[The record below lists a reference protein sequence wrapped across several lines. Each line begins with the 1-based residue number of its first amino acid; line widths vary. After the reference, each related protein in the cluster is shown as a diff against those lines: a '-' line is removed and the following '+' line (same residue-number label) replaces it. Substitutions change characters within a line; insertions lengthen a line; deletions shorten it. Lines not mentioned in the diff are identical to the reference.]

1 VRRVA
6 PYVQDVEKQARTVDI
21 EVDFEHEIGEQNL
34 MPGYS
39 ADVEILL
46 DVKENTLRIPTEAVL
61 EGNLV
66 YVVKDQVLEKRQIT
80 PGISN
85 WVYTEVLAGLTKD
98 ETIVTSATI
107 EGLADGLEV
116 RIKEAGDDSL

>member
-1 VRRVA
+1 
-6 PYVQDVEKQARTVDI
+6 
-21 EVDFEHEIGEQNL
+21 